1 MQSFSSPAP
10 TGQQSQPSTTP
21 SSDAYTRWQSAL
33 SRTASDNSPAAQ
45 LELAAAFMHFQAAIA
60 GAVRR

>member
-1 MQSFSSPAP
+1 MFVLSP
-10 TGQQSQPSTTP
+10 TGQPAQPQPSATP

-33 SRTASDNSPAAQ
+33 ARTASDNSPAAQ
-45 LELAAAFMHFQAAIA
+45 LELEAATMYFHAAIA

>member
-1 MQSFSSPAP
+1 MQSFFSPAP

-33 SRTASDNSPAAQ
+33 ARKASDNSPAAQ
-45 LELAAAFMHFQAAIA
+45 LELEAATMYFHAAIA